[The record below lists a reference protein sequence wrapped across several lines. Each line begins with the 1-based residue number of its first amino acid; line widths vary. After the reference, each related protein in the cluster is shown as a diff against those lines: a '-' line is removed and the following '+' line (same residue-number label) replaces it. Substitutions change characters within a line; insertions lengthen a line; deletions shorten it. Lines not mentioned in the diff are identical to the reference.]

1 MNTIIT
7 LAVLGILLGVGFW
20 PKDELKNV
28 QVLPFKSKKEITR
41 FMKNQVAKSL
51 GVKCKFCHN
60 LKDYPSDENPQKVV
74 GREMMRMVYS
84 INEQMVTIQK
94 VAKDAGMERW
104 EKAPVIECWAC
115 HRGSTKPEYSR
126 TKSGK

>member
-1 MNTIIT
+1 MWKLTISIAGLLLALGT
-7 LAVLGILLGVGFW
+7 LSAQ
-20 PKDELKNV
+20 ELKNV
-28 QVLPFKSKKEITR
+28 QVLPFKSKKKITS

-74 GREMMRMVYS
+74 GREMMRMVSS

-104 EKAPVIECWAC
+104 EKAPMIECWAC

-126 TKSGK
+126 PKSGK